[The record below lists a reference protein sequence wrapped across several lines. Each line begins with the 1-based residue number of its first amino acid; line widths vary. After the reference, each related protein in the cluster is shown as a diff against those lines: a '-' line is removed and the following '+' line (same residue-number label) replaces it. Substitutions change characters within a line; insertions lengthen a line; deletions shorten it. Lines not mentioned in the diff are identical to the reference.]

1 MSGIQKV
8 NQKLPDDFAALLL
21 RFAAEESRERM
32 DSLLANAKT
41 NGWSL
46 AALAEPFDCS
56 REWIRL
62 RVKRSRPMA
71 GLPPIPLPP
80 RIPTPMPVP
89 DRRLRLRG
97 DQVTELREMAAV
109 ASTVNGALEPG
120 HPARRVS
127 EQFTAQLAAYVKQG
141 ITAYYLGQV
150 LGVTANA
157 ITFRLARHG
166 YRAPNPSQAS
176 AAYLNRKVGER
187 PLGVCAQGHDMS
199 GDNLRITNP
208 GGARVCRACERVRSA
223 AYRERRRQAETNTKS
238 EVAA

>member
-21 RFAAEESRERM
+21 RFAAKEGRERV

-46 AALAEPFDCS
+46 TALAEPFDCS

-71 GLPPIPLPP
+71 DLPPVPLPP

-109 ASTVNGALEPG
+109 ASTVNGALEPS

-141 ITAYYLGQV
+141 ITAYYLSRV

-166 YRAPNPSQAS
+166 YRDPNPSQAHV
-176 AAYLNRKVGER
+176 AYLNRKVGGR
-187 PLGVCAQGHDMS
+187 SLGACAHGHDMS
-199 GDNLRITNP
+199 GDNLRITVP
-208 GGARVCRACERVRSA
+208 GGARVCRACERARAA
-223 AYRERRRQAETNTKS
+223 AYRERKQQAQTKPLS
-238 EVAA
+238 EEAA

>member
-1 MSGIQKV
+1 MSGLQKI
-8 NQKLPDDFAALLL
+8 NQELPPEFAELLL
-21 RFAAEESRERM
+21 RFAGEESSARV
-32 DSLLANAKT
+32 DSLLANAKL

-46 AALAEPFDCS
+46 AALAVPFDCS

-71 GLPPIPLPP
+71 GLPPVPLPP
-80 RIPTPMPVP
+80 SIPTPMPVP

-109 ASTVNGALEPG
+109 ASTVNGALEPS

-141 ITAYYLGQV
+141 ITAYYLSQV
-150 LGVTANA
+150 LGVTASA

-166 YRAPNPSQAS
+166 YRDPHPSQAHV
-176 AAYLNRKVGER
+176 AYLNRKVGGR
-187 PLGVCAQGHDMS
+187 SLGACAQGHDMS
-199 GDNLRITNP
+199 GDNLRITVP

-223 AYRERRRQAETNTKS
+223 AYRERRRQTQTNTRA